1 MVNIAPKPLSNVQE
15 ELLKLY
21 TTGISDENLLEL
33 KDLIS
38 TFLFEKAIKMA
49 DHSFIAKGYNY
60 ETINSWLNED

>member
-21 TTGISDENLLEL
+21 STGISDENLLEL
-33 KDLIS
+33 KDVIS
-38 TFLFEKAIKMA
+38 TFLFEKA
-49 DHSFIAKGYNY
+49 DQTFNDKGYTP